1 MPPKQSTSGTSD
13 GNKTQIIVAVISL
26 IGTLSVAYFGYL
38 QVLSPQQLAIK
49 ATQTAEAKPTTIPPT
64 NTSAPTLD
72 ATDTLTVPASTEV
85 TASPTAEIISSPTPQ
100 PLITPNCIFSSLW
113 TYYPRLTEPTDT
125 GCWKVPDF
133 TPTTNGAE
141 MARITSLD
149 AGEQQRG
156 FYALLNGATEVR
168 FTLKIH
174 ALDEQ
179 SISPDLTKVSNIAF
193 GIVEGSSFNYSGV
206 YLFYYASKPGSGRYK
221 LQVTRE
227 QSPTYTGSLDI
238 EKAQSIRF
246 LIQGNRL
253 SVYIDDI
260 PVGKPYTLTYSQN
273 AFYFG
278 YRLLDNTELST
289 SISNLS
295 FGPSK

>member
-26 IGTLSVAYFGYL
+26 IGTLGVAYFGYL
-38 QVLSPQQLAIK
+38 QVMAPQRLATNV
-49 ATQTAEAKPTTIPPT
+49 TQTAEARSTTIPTT
-64 NTSAPTLD
+64 NASVPTLNP
-72 ATDTLTVPASTEV
+72 TDTV
-85 TASPTAEIISSPTPQ
+85 TPTKELIASPTTPIISSPTPQ
-100 PLITPNCIFSSLW
+100 PLITTNCLFSSIW
-113 TYYPRLTEPTDT
+113 NYYPRLVEPTDA

-133 TPTTNGAE
+133 TPATNSVE
-141 MARITSLD
+141 MARITGLG

-156 FYALLNGATEVR
+156 FYALLNGATDIR
-168 FTLKIH
+168 FTVKIH

-179 SISPDLTKVSNIAF
+179 TISSDLTKVSNIAF

-221 LQVTRE
+221 SQITRE

-238 EKAQSIRF
+238 EREQSIRF
-246 LIQGNRL
+246 LMQGNRL

-260 PVGKPYTLTYSQN
+260 PVGRPYILTYKQN

-295 FGPSK
+295 FGASK